1 MSKPSLQEKVCSI
14 AERVKSYL
22 SARYGPAI
30 ESVLLYGS
38 CARGEMRVSSDIDLL
53 VVVRDPLMPQQIR
66 KELNDLLLD
75 ILLEEGELVSVVVVP
90 KSYFDDGDSPFL
102 RQVKGEAVPV

>member
-1 MSKPSLQEKVCSI
+1 MSKRRVQEKIRPV
-14 AERVKSYL
+14 AERVKGYL
-22 SARYGPAI
+22 SARYGQGV

-38 CARGEMRVSSDIDLL
+38 YARGEAQSRSEIDLL
-53 VVVRDPLMPQQIR
+53 VVVREPLMPQQVR
-66 KELNDLLLD
+66 EELNDLLLD

-102 RQVKGEAVPV
+102 RQVKGEAVLV